1 MTGVS
6 SIRAYS
12 QQDRFIMEN
21 ERKVDANQ
29 VAYYP
34 GICANRCV
42 NFSAMNDM
50 LLLSLRWLAIRLE
63 FISNLIILFA
73 ALFAVIERN
82 SSGHN
87 LDPGLA
93 GLSIAYALQVSQ

>member
-12 QQDRFIMEN
+12 QQDRFIMES

-42 NFSAMNDM
+42 NFIVQLMICCCSHKDG
-50 LLLSLRWLAIRLE
+50 WP
-63 FISNLIILFA
+63 FGW
-73 ALFAVIERN
+73 
-82 SSGHN
+82 SS
-87 LDPGLA
+87 
-93 GLSIAYALQVSQ
+93 SVT